1 MDYQQIKQA
10 ISLLKTAA
18 NHLENM
24 VQSTPPDRAKNQTVE
39 ATMETVK
46 QALSAMSAAINPP
59 LMTDVPQEL
68 LSQAAAL
75 GIPLD
80 DLEVRVAISSHH
92 PSQLAGVLQE
102 IDQRAAEIKRRRSYF
117 LVRISEMPIEPLGP
131 RVPVVTAADFQWPQ
145 EPISQEF
152 IDRIKAKYGIDKLME
167 KQRRSPNSLFDK
179 IKEAKAAL
187 EPAASLDSQDFQ
199 QDFDADIDE
208 YFDEDE
214 ELPF

>member
-1 MDYQQIKQA
+1 MDYQQINEA

-24 VQSTPPDRAKNQTVE
+24 VQSTPPDRAKNQTVAE
-39 ATMETVK
+39 TMETVK

-80 DLEVRVAISSHH
+80 DLEVRVAICSHH

-152 IDRIKAKYGIDKLME
+152 IDRIKVKYGIDKLME

-187 EPAASLDSQDFQ
+187 EPPVSLDRQDVN
-199 QDFDADIDE
+199 ANIDE

>member
-1 MDYQQIKQA
+1 
-10 ISLLKTAA
+10 
-18 NHLENM
+18 
-24 VQSTPPDRAKNQTVE
+24 
-39 ATMETVK
+39 
-46 QALSAMSAAINPP
+46 MSAAINPP

-102 IDQRAAEIKRRRSYF
+102 IDQRAAEIKRRRAYF

-152 IDRIKAKYGIDKLME
+152 IDRIKVKYGIDKLME

-187 EPAASLDSQDFQ
+187 EPPASLDRQDVN
-199 QDFDADIDE
+199 ANIDE

>member
-1 MDYQQIKQA
+1 MDYQQINQA
-10 ISLLKTAA
+10 IFLLKTAA
-18 NHLENM
+18 YHLENM
-24 VQSTPPDRAKNQTVE
+24 VQSTPPDRAKNQTVAE
-39 ATMETVK
+39 TMETVK

-102 IDQRAAEIKRRRSYF
+102 IDQRAGEIKRRRAYF

-152 IDRIKAKYGIDKLME
+152 IDRIKVKYGIDKLME
-167 KQRRSPNSLFDK
+167 KQRQSPNSLFEK
-179 IKEAKAAL
+179 IKQAKAAL
-187 EPAASLDSQDFQ
+187 EPSLFFASK
-199 QDFDADIDE
+199 DFDADIDE

>member
-1 MDYQQIKQA
+1 MDYQYINQA
-10 ISLLKTAA
+10 ISLLHTAA
-18 NHLENM
+18 NHLQNM
-24 VQSTPPDRAKNQTVE
+24 MQSTPPDRVKNQTVAE
-39 ATMETVK
+39 TMETVK

-59 LMTDVPQEL
+59 LMNHIPQEL

-117 LVRISEMPIEPLGP
+117 LVCISEMPIEPL
-131 RVPVVTAADFQWPQ
+131 VFQWPQ

-152 IDRIKAKYGIDKLME
+152 IDRLKVKYGIDKLME
-167 KQRRSPNSLFDK
+167 KQNSLFEK

-187 EPAASLDSQDFQ
+187 EPPVSLDSQDVHT
-199 QDFDADIDE
+199 DIDK